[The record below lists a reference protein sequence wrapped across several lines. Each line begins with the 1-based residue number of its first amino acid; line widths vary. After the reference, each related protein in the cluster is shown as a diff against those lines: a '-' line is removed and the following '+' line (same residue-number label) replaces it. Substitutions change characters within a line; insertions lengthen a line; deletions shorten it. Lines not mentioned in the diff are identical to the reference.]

1 MVILVPWH
9 LYRPLGGAYRY
20 KPRASVT
27 VMVCAQLLCV
37 CILHLCH
44 GVCVCV
50 CVCVYPMFTEFVCYV
65 HVLCNLG
72 GTVNLDD
79 PYHT

>member
-1 MVILVPWH
+1 MVSLVPWH

-20 KPRASVT
+20 KPRAS

-72 GTVNLDD
+72 GTVNRDD

>member
-1 MVILVPWH
+1 MVSLVPWH

-20 KPRASVT
+20 KPRAS

-50 CVCVYPMFTEFVCYV
+50 PYV
-65 HVLCNLG
+65 HRICLLCTCTLQFG
-72 GTVNLDD
+72 GDC
-79 PYHT
+79 

>member
-50 CVCVYPMFTEFVCYV
+50 CVPYV
-65 HVLCNLG
+65 HRICLLCTCTLQFG
-72 GTVNLDD
+72 GNC
-79 PYHT
+79 